1 MNPLPSVQDIL
12 PHKAPMVLIDSL
24 VSVGDDSVHC
34 RATIERENLFFDP
47 AINAVPGW
55 VGLEIMAQSVAAW
68 AGFHAQ
74 KANLPPQVG
83 FLLGSRRYQ
92 AQRASFLGGQTL
104 DIKAEKVLENAGM
117 AVFDCTIFIDDE
129 EVARAQLNTYV
140 PSQDKLA
147 EMAKQEVTKNG

>member
-34 RATIERENLFFDP
+34 RATIEHENLFFDP

-83 FLLGSRRYQ
+83 FLLGSRAIRRSGQVSSADKRWISKQKKCSKTQ
-92 AQRASFLGGQTL
+92 AWRCLIAPFLSTMKRL
-104 DIKAEKVLENAGM
+104 LERNSIPM
-117 AVFDCTIFIDDE
+117 Y
-129 EVARAQLNTYV
+129 R
-140 PSQDKLA
+140 PR
-147 EMAKQEVTKNG
+147 KNSPRWQNRR